1 MGLARVPKPSLL
13 LSGAQVYRPVAA
25 RCALLYF
32 LIDSLNALDRVY
44 HYSMANF
51 VLALKKGARPPPA
64 APAARA
70 RVRGPL
76 TMRAAG

>member
-1 MGLARVPKPSLL
+1 
-13 LSGAQVYRPVAA
+13 
-25 RCALLYF
+25 
-32 LIDSLNALDRVY
+32 
-44 HYSMANF
+44 MANF